1 MALTFV
7 QAVYNGNNV
16 VASISTTMT
25 VAKGDLIVAVI
36 RQSATTGSGW
46 TLTDTQ
52 GNVYTQCGST
62 FVYLARAKSSG
73 SVTITSGYASGLGYL
88 GLTTVDYR
96 VTGGAV
102 FYDTSN
108 LITVP
113 TGTYTGS
120 ISLTTNFKRET
131 VLFCVLMFNAISGT
145 GDLVTQ
151 TSGPTFTFRE
161 NEVECVEA
169 DYAQSSA
176 GSVTVGFN
184 MASNNY
190 SNNAALVGLYQHGG
204 AGLLLGVG

>member
-7 QAVYNGNNV
+7 RAVYNGNNA

-36 RQSATTGSGW
+36 RQDATGSGW

-73 SVTITSGYASGLGYL
+73 SVTITSGYASGLGNL
-88 GLTTVDYR
+88 GLTTVDYS

-113 TGTYTGS
+113 AFTYTGS
-120 ISLTTNFKRET
+120 ISLTTSFKRET
-131 VLFCVLMFNAISGT
+131 VLFCVLMYNAISGT
-145 GDLVTQ
+145 GDQVTQ
-151 TSGPTFTFRE
+151 TSGPTFTFRQ
-161 NEVECVEA
+161 NDAECVEA

-176 GSVTVGFN
+176 GSVTVGFT
-184 MASNNY
+184 MASNSY
-190 SNNAALVGLYQHGG
+190 SNSAALVGLYQHGG